1 MAQHNRVAADTP
13 RYTRADFTALRFR
26 LNRIPT
32 AHILSRVYDE
42 EALQAAGIETPAQLE
57 AWLDAMRDH
66 LVERVCLSN
75 PYLSASLADARRFNR
90 WPKTAIDYLVRAADQ
105 DFSRPQPDDPVSAWL
120 RPIVFQALRH
130 ENILTVAQLHAY
142 IALRGRRWYL
152 PVPRLGAGKARAI
165 ERWLQGHAATLGPL
179 VVADDTP
186 QTALVELDPDLAR
199 KLVPLEQVGRVV
211 SALDGSQGR
220 NRAPGFCLIAARND
234 LEAIHAYLYRFR
246 DRDKTARAYQ
256 KELERFLLW
265 CVGVRR
271 TALSSVSAED
281 CERYKYF
288 LAQPDPSWIGPKVP
302 RTSSRWRPF
311 AGVLQPQSQRYAM
324 LVLRGFFAW
333 LVGVR
338 YLGGNPWLLVQD
350 PLTARRD
357 VPLAV
362 DKALPARLWEAVARP
377 DGILDQLCAKWPA
390 SLLATTPAAPLSAN
404 DADAPGAQY
413 RLARAAVLL
422 LGSTG
427 ARREEAARAL
437 RCHLKPVAEHAGMP
451 AGLWELALL
460 GKRNKWRTVFLPHRV
475 ITALRAHW
483 NDRGHD
489 FEDGTQS
496 LSLVSPVVVPST
508 PTAKAKHLSLEDG
521 QPALTGKGFSPDG
534 LYQVLTA
541 TLLRIADDAT
551 LPLADAERTLLR
563 QVSPHSL
570 RHTFAT
576 HAVANEMPPD
586 VLQRLLGHVSLQTTS
601 LYVRAERARSLMA
614 VAKLFP
620 DSE

>member
-1 MAQHNRVAADTP
+1 MAQHNHVASTHP

-32 AHILSRVYDE
+32 ADILSRVYDE
-42 EALQAAGIETPAQLE
+42 EALQAAGIDTPAQLE
-57 AWLDAMRDH
+57 ARLDAMRDH
-66 LVERVCLSN
+66 LVERVCLAN
-75 PYLSASLADARRFNR
+75 PYLSQTLADARRFHR
-90 WPKTAIDYLVRAADQ
+90 WPKTAIDYLVRAADA

-120 RPIVFQALRH
+120 RPIVFRTLRAEQIH
-130 ENILTVAQLHAY
+130 TLAQLQAY
-142 IALRGRRWYL
+142 IESRGKRWYL
-152 PVPRLGAGKARAI
+152 PIPRLGAGKARAI

-179 VVADDTP
+179 VVADDTS
-186 QTALVELDPDLAR
+186 QTALVELAPDIVR
-199 KLVPLEQVGRVV
+199 NLVPLEQIRRVV
-211 SALDGSQGR
+211 PALDGSQGR
-220 NRAPGFCLIAARND
+220 NRAPGLCLIAARND
-234 LEAIHAYLYRFR
+234 LEAIQAYLYRFH

-281 CERYKYF
+281 CERYKDF
-288 LAQPDPSWIGPKVP
+288 LAQPDAAWIGPKVP
-302 RTSSRWRPF
+302 RSSARWRPF
-311 AGVLQPQSQRYAM
+311 AGPLQSESQRYAV

-338 YLGGNPWLLVQD
+338 YLGGNPWLLVHD

-357 VPLAV
+357 VPLAIE
-362 DKALPARLWEAVARP
+362 KALPDSLWDTLARP

-390 SLLATTPAAPLSAN
+390 SSPESVRATPLTAN

-422 LGSTG
+422 LGCTG

-437 RCHLKPVAEHAGMP
+437 RCHLKPVPMQAATP

-460 GKRNKWRTVFLPHRV
+460 GKRSQWRTVFLPQRV
-475 ITALRAHW
+475 VAALRAHW

-496 LSLVSPVVVPST
+496 LSLLSPVVVPAT
-508 PTAKAKHLSLEDG
+508 PTARAKHLSREDG
-521 QPALTGKGFSPDG
+521 QQALTGKGFSPDG
-534 LYQVLTA
+534 LYQLLTA
-541 TLLRIADDAT
+541 MLLRIAEDAT
-551 LPLADAERTLLR
+551 LPLADAERSLLR
-563 QVSPHSL
+563 QVSPHAL

-620 DSE
+620 NSE